1 MAVSDFG
8 TTQLATDALAIS
20 GSDGTGGEAFGYSG
34 VTYYGVFAEL
44 NRDLFMDAVGF
55 KDERQMVLLFP
66 RASLTAG
73 ITVNDRIYRAFDST
87 TYQVVKAN
95 TDQQWHEAT
104 LRKEFEVT

>member
-20 GSDGTGGEAFGYSG
+20 GPSGTGGEAFGYSG
-34 VTYYGVFAEL
+34 VTYYGIFAEL

-55 KDERQMVLLFP
+55 KDERQMMLLFP

-73 ITVNDRIYRAFDST
+73 ITVNERIYRAFDST

-95 TDQQWHEAT
+95 TDQQWHECT
-104 LRKEFEVT
+104 LRREFET

>member
-20 GSDGTGGEAFGYSG
+20 GSDGTGGEAFIYSG

-44 NRDLFMDAVGF
+44 NRDLFMDTVGF
-55 KDERQMVLLFP
+55 KDERQVMMVFP
-66 RASLTAG
+66 RASLTVG
-73 ITVNDRIYRAFDST
+73 ITVNERIYRVFDAT

-95 TDQQWHEAT
+95 TDQQWHDCT
-104 LRKEFEVT
+104 LRREFQT